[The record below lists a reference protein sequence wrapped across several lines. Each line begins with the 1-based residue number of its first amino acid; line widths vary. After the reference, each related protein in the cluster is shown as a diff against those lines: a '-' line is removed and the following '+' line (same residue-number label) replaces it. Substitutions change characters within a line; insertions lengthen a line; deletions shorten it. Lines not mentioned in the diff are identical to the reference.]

1 MQGAADTPELWP
13 LRGVRVVDLSC
24 GISGPYATKIL
35 VDAGAD
41 VHKIEPPEGDPLR
54 RWTAAASPLP
64 PGADGALFQ
73 FLNASKQSVVAD
85 LESEDDRALVLALG
99 RRADLVVTDR
109 SAADMERLG
118 LGPERAQRPARPA
131 GARIVE
137 GDWRAHLSTRV
148 DE

>member
-13 LRGVRVVDLSC
+13 LHGVRVVDLSC

-85 LESEDDRALVLALG
+85 LDGAAGPVENDLELVQALC
-99 RRADLVVTDR
+99 RRADLLITDR
-109 SAADMERLG
+109 SAEALADALTDRPRHIVAVG
-118 LGPERAQRPARPA
+118 DPEK
-131 GARIVE
+131 GVE
-137 GDWRAHLSTRV
+137 ALPRR
-148 DE
+148 